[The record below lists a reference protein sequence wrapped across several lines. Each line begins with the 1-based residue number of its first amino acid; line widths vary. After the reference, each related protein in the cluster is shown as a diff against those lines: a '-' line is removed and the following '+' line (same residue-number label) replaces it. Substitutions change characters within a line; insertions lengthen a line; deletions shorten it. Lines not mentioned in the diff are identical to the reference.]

1 MNLED
6 LIDENG
12 LQQDEWS
19 LSRPTFG
26 ETGQLEVVGWSGKN
40 KKGKGAKYYIVMCS
54 KCSSD
59 SELFNGGYFK
69 TKSLTPRSPVANLYT
84 KGKAQGFSCIW
95 NEVIYVRFNRSVISH
110 TAMERRKLILGRND
124 W

>member
-19 LSRPTFG
+19 LSNPVFG
-26 ETGQLEVVGWSGKN
+26 KEDQLQVVGWNGKN
-40 KKGKGAKYYIVMCS
+40 KKGKGAKYYIVRCS

-69 TKSLTPRSPVANLYT
+69 SDKAGLIRDQHLVDVEKASSGQKNNTLY
-84 KGKAQGFSCIW
+84 
-95 NEVIYVRFNRSVISH
+95 SVNVNP
-110 TAMERRKLILGRND
+110 KN
-124 W
+124 